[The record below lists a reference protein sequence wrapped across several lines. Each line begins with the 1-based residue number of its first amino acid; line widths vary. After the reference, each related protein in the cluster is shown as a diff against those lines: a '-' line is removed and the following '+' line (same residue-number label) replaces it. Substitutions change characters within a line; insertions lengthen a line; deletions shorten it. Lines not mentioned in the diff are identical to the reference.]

1 MYCIYCGEELKHH
14 ENIQDNLFECKNCD
28 ITFEIYPKT
37 TPAEEIDLDIIEG
50 EATYLTEDGNAEI

>member
-14 ENIQDNLFECKNCD
+14 ENIQDNLFECQNCD

-37 TPAEEIDLDIIEG
+37 TPAEEIDFDIIEA
-50 EATYLTEDGNAEI
+50 EATYLTEDGNEEI

>member
-37 TPAEEIDLDIIEG
+37 TPVEEIDFDIIEG
-50 EATYLTEDGNAEI
+50 EAAYLTEDGNEEI